1 MASKG
6 IKGITVEF
14 NGETQG
20 LDKALQ
26 TVNANAK
33 KTQAAL
39 RDDVVS

>member
-26 TVNANAK
+26 SVNEIGRAH
-33 KTQAAL
+33 
-39 RDDVVS
+39 V